1 MRGTAPRR
9 SGRLVA
15 ALATVAVLGSGLSAC
30 GSGGASLVQRA
41 CADVNRSIALYR
53 ASKAEAPA
61 TAARTQQRALV
72 ELRHALRPAALAGS
86 AGGEYQALK
95 TTLSESSR
103 VPEGK
108 LISALSAQCAAAT
121 SGSG

>member
-1 MRGTAPRR
+1 MRKPKPRR
-9 SGRLVA
+9 GGRLA
-15 ALATVAVLGSGLSAC
+15 SALATAAILGGGLSAC
-30 GSGGASLVQRA
+30 GSGGASLAQRA

-53 ASKAEAPA
+53 TSKAEPPGK
-61 TAARTQQRALV
+61 AARTKQRALV

-108 LISALSAQCAAAT
+108 LISALTAQCAAAT
-121 SGSG
+121 SGSS